1 MKRRGYKGKGEE
13 RWSPEHLYRR
23 AHSMDRESLRSKMG
37 PTQIDVI
44 KTYSAAARGF
54 EDRGDFYKAR
64 EVLEESAKYLGNPK
78 GFTATDPKLVRK
90 INDKLDEI
98 NKRLPLKRRG
108 KLERRLGF
116 ASLSII
122 SFAIALFF
130 ISFSLTGYAVGELTQ
145 ENSRLIGTS
154 LFILGLV
161 FTFFYF
167 KNKK

>member
-1 MKRRGYKGKGEE
+1 MKRRDYKGKVEE
-13 RWSPEHLYRR
+13 GGFPENLYRKAR
-23 AHSMDRESLRSKMG
+23 SMNRESLRSESG
-37 PTQIDVI
+37 PAQIDVI

-54 EDRGDFYKAR
+54 ERRRDFYRAK
-64 EVLEESAKYLGNPK
+64 EVLEEAEKYLGPK
-78 GFTATDPKLVRK
+78 KFAATDPELVKKISSRLEQIKAKLPIK
-90 INDKLDEI
+90 K
-98 NKRLPLKRRG
+98 RG
-108 KLERRLGF
+108 KLERNLGF

-122 SFAIALFF
+122 SFTIALFF
-130 ISFSLTGYAVGELTQ
+130 ISSSLTGYAVGELTQ